1 MSIDDD
7 DAIIHDLG
15 YAVSSGCPLD
25 FAEELQFRESDW
37 EVADKHGCVVWV
49 ATENGR
55 IDI

>member
-25 FAEELQFRESDW
+25 FAEELQVRESD
-37 EVADKHGCVVWV
+37 
-49 ATENGR
+49 
-55 IDI
+55 